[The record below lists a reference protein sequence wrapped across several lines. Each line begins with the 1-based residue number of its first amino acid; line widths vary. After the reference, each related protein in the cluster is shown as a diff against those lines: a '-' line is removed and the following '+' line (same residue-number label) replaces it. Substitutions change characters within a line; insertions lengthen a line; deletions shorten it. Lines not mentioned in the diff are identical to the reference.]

1 MPAFY
6 ERALRFLARRGLAP
20 DPAETARLFAA
31 RVEASAPE
39 RGPAFSR
46 LTWHYERAR
55 FGAAVLT
62 DSELQDATRALEM
75 LRAR

>member
-1 MPAFY
+1 MPTFY
-6 ERALRFLARRGLAP
+6 QRALRFLARRGLIP
-20 DPAETARLFAA
+20 GPAETARQFAA

-39 RGPAFSR
+39 RGPAFIR
-46 LTWHYERAR
+46 LTRHYERAR

-62 DSELQDATRALEM
+62 DSELQDATRALEV